1 MVNSL
6 TELDANL
13 VDVENQLDNLKYTDT
28 GGAVRL
34 AYEEGLL
41 LLDDLSSVPDG
52 SVGGALSAFSY
63 DHFDGT
69 GSAGAVDSLFPAIL
83 GTADTTSPSG
93 AMNIS
98 YSIVKLVNDN
108 LRTVADGAQ
117 AFIDGSGTIS
127 SVVTQLSD
135 SIT

>member
-1 MVNSL
+1 
-6 TELDANL
+6 
-13 VDVENQLDNLKYTDT
+13 
-28 GGAVRL
+28 L
-34 AYEEGLL
+34 A
-41 LLDDLSSVPDG
+41 DLSSVPDNT
-52 SVGGALSAFSY
+52 VGGALAPFSY
-63 DHFDGT
+63 DHFDGSGT
-69 GSAGAVDSLFPAIL
+69 PGAVDSLFPDIL

-98 YSIVKLVNDN
+98 YYTVNLVNDN

-117 AFIDGSGTIS
+117 AFIDGYGTIS

>member
-1 MVNSL
+1 M
-6 TELDANL
+6 
-13 VDVENQLDNLKYTDT
+13 
-28 GGAVRL
+28 
-34 AYEEGLL
+34 
-41 LLDDLSSVPDG
+41 
-52 SVGGALSAFSY
+52 GGALSAFAY

-69 GSAGAVDSLFPAIL
+69 GSPAEVESLFPAIL